1 MSLKYD
7 KILDKMR
14 EKTPKKQFI
23 TTKKEERKME
33 VKTMQLVPSVVE
45 AAIALIYQYTLYE
58 VIGYRA

>member
-1 MSLKYD
+1 MKCERKPQRNNSSQQ
-7 KILDKMR
+7 
-14 EKTPKKQFI
+14 KKN
-23 TTKKEERKME
+23 ERKME

>member
-1 MSLKYD
+1 
-7 KILDKMR
+7 
-14 EKTPKKQFI
+14 
-23 TTKKEERKME
+23 ME